1 MPDNAESR
9 QFKLPSVESA
19 LVLQTRLPIRLII
32 CTQKKR
38 SCEPQPSRSLIIR
51 EQSGKADAEGDGVAE
66 SFQPQLLCWQPSAL
80 DLWNALAINVDFGAV
95 L

>member
-19 LVLQTRLPIRLII
+19 LVLQTRLPIQFVI
-32 CTQKKR
+32 CTQKR
-38 SCEPQPSRSLIIR
+38 SCEPQPSRSLIVR
-51 EQSGKADAEGDGVAE
+51 ELTGKADAEGEGVAE
-66 SFQPQLLCWQPSAL
+66 SFQAQLLCWQPSTL
-80 DLWNALAINVDFGAV
+80 DLWNALAINDDFDTV